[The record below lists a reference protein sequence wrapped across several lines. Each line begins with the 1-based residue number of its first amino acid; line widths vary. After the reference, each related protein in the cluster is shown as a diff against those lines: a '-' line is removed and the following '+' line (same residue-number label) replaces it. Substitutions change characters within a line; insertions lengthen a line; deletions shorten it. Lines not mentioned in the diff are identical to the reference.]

1 MIQVKFSSLVSHQAA
16 DHFAGIK
23 NIWGMFSSLKYY
35 LIRLNVFFFV
45 TYIKLLRYYDLSQKF
60 WYLLHL
66 TLNSYDKYGR
76 CRCISV
82 QVTMQGGC
90 ACRFEY
96 PGDSC
101 SASLFLSFSLPV
113 FCSTPLA
120 IAYNFFNCL
129 LSLERSLTLFQ
140 PSIQSHARSL
150 CSFYSLMVFVF
161 SEYFSPEII
170 NSLYC
175 SIFFNISIYKFSQTS
190 VNRTLKTKSK
200 KEVLHQLSGWFF

>member
-1 MIQVKFSSLVSHQAA
+1 M
-16 DHFAGIK
+16 
-23 NIWGMFSSLKYY
+23 
-35 LIRLNVFFFV
+35 

-113 FCSTPLA
+113 FCSTPLV

-150 CSFYSLMVFVF
+150 CSFYSLMLFIF

-170 NSLYC
+170 NSLNC
-175 SIFFNISIYKFSQTS
+175 SIFSTFRYINSVKHLWIELWRQNPKKKFYANYQAGFL
-190 VNRTLKTKSK
+190 NK
-200 KEVLHQLSGWFF
+200 KFD